1 MKIHF
6 FFIVNYAILVLVYGG
21 KTMDKELFDFDS
33 MSNEELSNVG
43 NSKFKPTSKTKEE
56 EMPKREAFGLPDEE
70 ELHMPKRESFGLTE
84 EEKKPEMEK
93 PKLKESTPV
102 KKEETEKEEKKSKEG
117 TLSEF
122 GNKLDELLRED
133 SILRNRFDSL
143 DNDGKK
149 KNVSR
154 LKEIAKEYDELVKAI
169 NEKISG
175 MTGSDI
181 DPETMTQ
188 EEILSELRKL
198 RVANN
203 RLRNEYDSNKND
215 EVKVAIEDGIIKLN
229 NRYSVLVSTYNNIKT
244 L

>member
-21 KTMDKELFDFDS
+21 KTMDKEIFDFDS

-56 EMPKREAFGLPDEE
+56 EMPKRKAFGLPDEE

-143 DNDGKK
+143 DNDEKK
-149 KNVSR
+149 KIVSR
-154 LKEIAKEYDELVKAI
+154 LKEIA
-169 NEKISG
+169 
-175 MTGSDI
+175 GSDI